1 MNQSKWNSQSIH
13 LACIEH
19 VFRIVYFQIASE
31 VNAAILK
38 MEHLESPVPKLVN
51 LMKIIPWAQDELDK
65 KKVRYPHMTD
75 IGSATIEMPK

>member
-1 MNQSKWNSQSIH
+1 M
-13 LACIEH
+13 IEFH
-19 VFRIVYFQIASE
+19 IVYFQIASE